1 MSERL
6 GTHWDTCWQS
16 VTHHGCTLVRIATL
30 ERERDDLKA
39 QVATA
44 AARGASVAAAG
55 HERYLPC
62 PDHRDKV
69 DYRQASDG
77 HSGCPQCQIERL
89 KAQLAERTRER
100 DDLINE
106 KKARSKIDPTT
117 RLHNLCDALAE
128 SRGESPYDQES
139 WDLVDADNKALRARA
154 ESAEQ
159 RERELREALAELL
172 AADYA
177 IKGDIVSDDYYAM
190 ALRWSRAKD
199 AARAALAPAQ
209 QEKGERT

>member
-100 DDLINE
+100 DGAVKN
-106 KKARSKIDPTT
+106 
-117 RLHNLCDALAE
+117 AE
-128 SRGESPYDQES
+128 WTDQR
-139 WDLVDADNKALRARA
+139 WNVALRRA

-159 RERELREALAELL
+159 QARELREALAELL

-209 QEKGERT
+209 KEGE

>member
-1 MSERL
+1 MIEPNAPAFPASAPGYPGLTIRAEFASRQEI
-6 GTHWDTCWQS
+6 GDKRES
-16 VTHHGCTLVRIATL
+16 IATL

-100 DDLINE
+100 DEALD
-106 KKARSKIDPTT
+106 RIDNPMSGLT
-117 RLHNLCDALAE
+117 RGI
-128 SRGESPYDQES
+128 SVWRT
-139 WDLVDADNKALRARA
+139 RA

-159 RERELREALAELL
+159 QARELREALAELL

-209 QEKGERT
+209 KEGE